1 MKSPKSNAEIQIEE
15 AITHMGIMITKQN
28 IRIEDANYLKEMA
41 CNILLKCSEL
51 RISRDLAITRRN
63 EAQEE
68 LKQLKNL
75 K

>member
-41 CNILLKCSEL
+41 CKVLLKCSEL